1 MSDILSLILEKLVE
15 IVELQIPMMI
25 GLACLFTA
33 LALWKSQTANPGKV
47 WWRNP
52 GLGTDITYSLV
63 HGVFGPYFNRPAIIF
78 IYALLAS
85 TVMTEAE
92 VIDFF
97 KHGAGPLKG
106 LPFWA
111 QCIVYVVVADFL
123 FYWAH
128 CWFHG
133 ASLWRFH

>member
-1 MSDILSLILEKLVE
+1 MSDTLSLVFGKLLE
-15 IVELQIPMMI
+15 IYALQIPMMI

-52 GLGTDITYSLV
+52 GLGTDVTYSLI
-63 HGVFGPYFNRPAIIF
+63 HGVIGPYFNRPAIILV
-78 IYALLAS
+78 YALLVS

-97 KHGAGPLKG
+97 KHGAG
-106 LPFWA
+106 
-111 QCIVYVVVADFL
+111 
-123 FYWAH
+123 
-128 CWFHG
+128 
-133 ASLWRFH
+133 